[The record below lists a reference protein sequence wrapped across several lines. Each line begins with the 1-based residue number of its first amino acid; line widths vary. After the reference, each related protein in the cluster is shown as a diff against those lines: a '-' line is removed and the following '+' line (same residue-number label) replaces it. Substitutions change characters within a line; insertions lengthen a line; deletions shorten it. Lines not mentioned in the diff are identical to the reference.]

1 MPGPLGKAKP
11 VVGAYARAYTSIRW
25 GANNDEGAAQARE
38 AIVAAFDK
46 LEAELEQGD
55 GEFLVGER
63 LSVADVTAASLFY
76 PVVVPP
82 EGPLDPDLPRPP
94 ALERFR
100 AEPQRPPRLQ
110 VGRGDLPQAPPPQL
124 EDFQRSHSSQTK
136 CCNCFARLLS
146 MQTMAPPD
154 GEARER
160 SARID
165 ERFARV
171 DERFDEVNRRITEGR
186 EENNRRFKETGNRFD
201 RVEDDIGELKKS
213 VAAIQTTLSRI
224 GFGLALTFA
233 SVILTR
239 GF

>member
-1 MPGPLGKAKP
+1 
-11 VVGAYARAYTSIRW
+11 
-25 GANNDEGAAQARE
+25 
-38 AIVAAFDK
+38 
-46 LEAELEQGD
+46 
-55 GEFLVGER
+55 
-63 LSVADVTAASLFY
+63 
-76 PVVVPP
+76 
-82 EGPLDPDLPRPP
+82 
-94 ALERFR
+94 
-100 AEPQRPPRLQ
+100 
-110 VGRGDLPQAPPPQL
+110 
-124 EDFQRSHSSQTK
+124 
-136 CCNCFARLLS
+136 

-186 EENNRRFKETGNRFD
+186 EETNLRFN
-201 RVEDDIGELKKS
+201 RVESDIGELKKS